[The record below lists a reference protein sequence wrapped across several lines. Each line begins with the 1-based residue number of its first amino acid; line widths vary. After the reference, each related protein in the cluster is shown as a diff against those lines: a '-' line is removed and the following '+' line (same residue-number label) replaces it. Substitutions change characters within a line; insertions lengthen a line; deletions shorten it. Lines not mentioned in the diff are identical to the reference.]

1 MGRPFTAK
9 QSLGTTRYQTS
20 MSWTEKILKC
30 QFMQIIR
37 FFLEYLW
44 RWQNVIFFFL
54 FSFFYFYIYI
64 LFRFFLHSI
73 AFSSFIRALPVYAC
87 FNFTGYHFPWANP
100 GTSPALRAR
109 GWGDPVPGV
118 GGWGKSK
125 IYSLWFCEVRVI
137 SRAVYTMA
145 TRWLFL
151 RKNAGICWR
160 VWLERN
166 NLSKLKYVYITV
178 CFKIWN

>member
-30 QFMQIIR
+30 QFMQVIR

-64 LFRFFLHSI
+64 FFRFFLHSI
-73 AFSSFIRALPVYAC
+73 AFSWFIRALPVYAC
-87 FNFTGYHFPWANP
+87 FNFTGYHSPWANP

-109 GWGDPVPGV
+109 GWGDPVPGEGV
-118 GGWGKSK
+118 GANQKYLLFDFAKYVSF
-125 IYSLWFCEVRVI
+125 LAQF
-137 SRAVYTMA
+137 
-145 TRWLFL
+145 TRWLHDGYF
-151 RKNAGICWR
+151 
-160 VWLERN
+160 
-166 NLSKLKYVYITV
+166 
-178 CFKIWN
+178 

>member
-44 RWQNVIFFFL
+44 RWQNVIY
-54 FSFFYFYIYI
+54 FFYF
-64 LFRFFLHSI
+64 L
-73 AFSSFIRALPVYAC
+73 SFIFIYTYFFVSLPVYAC

-125 IYSLWFCEVRVI
+125 ISSLWFCEVRVI

-178 CFKIWN
+178 SFKILN

>member
-1 MGRPFTAK
+1 MPIYANYPI
-9 QSLGTTRYQTS
+9 LPWIS
-20 MSWTEKILKC
+20 MALTKC
-30 QFMQIIR
+30 DI
-37 FFLEYLW
+37 
-44 RWQNVIFFFL
+44 FFL
-54 FSFFYFYIYI
+54 FSFFYFYIYT

-73 AFSSFIRALPVYAC
+73 AFSWFIRALPVYAC
-87 FNFTGYHFPWANP
+87 FNFTGYHSPWANP

-125 IYSLWFCEVRVI
+125 ISSLWFCEVRVI

-160 VWLERN
+160 VWLKRN